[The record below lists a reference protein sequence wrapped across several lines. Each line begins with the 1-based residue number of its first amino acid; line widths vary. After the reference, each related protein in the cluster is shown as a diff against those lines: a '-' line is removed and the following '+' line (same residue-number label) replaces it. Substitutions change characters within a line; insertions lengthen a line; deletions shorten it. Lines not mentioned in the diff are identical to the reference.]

1 MNRKRLAVVLEDTIH
16 LYDIEN
22 MKSLHI
28 LETAANPKGAS
39 LCQCVH
45 PAVRSPFGGGLS
57 RRRLPTTCRRGRALP
72 DAGQHVP
79 RLPVARE
86 PRRRV
91 HL

>member
-39 LCQCVH
+39 LWQCVH
-45 PAVRSPFGGGLS
+45 PAARSSALGESKHMAFGRHVQAWSRSP
-57 RRRLPTTCRRGRALP
+57 RRWTTCTSPTRRG
-72 DAGQHVP
+72 
-79 RLPVARE
+79 
-86 PRRRV
+86 
-91 HL
+91 